1 MMILTQLEK
10 FRQGIY
16 DSLGKARDAVFELM
30 DAVLTSPSIPS
41 FVSLSQSPVF
51 RRQWSSIYAA
61 LHDSRLP
68 KRKLTKLLVQEIK
81 TDEQPF
87 LAGDNSFWGRPEAK
101 TLKERTFHGERGGSI
116 GIGQSYSTLAW
127 IPETDGSWA
136 LPLKHERITS
146 FETPVS
152 KAAFQLLQITRELGK
167 RPLAAYDRGY
177 GNAKFVQATE
187 KIEADLLLR
196 LASNRCVWGEPGAY
210 KGRGAP
216 RKHGHKFKFNDPET
230 WPDATEILE
239 VEDPKV
245 GKVKVMRWS
254 GFHFLQSPNR
264 SMEIIRVE
272 ILQPVGRNRQFQPLW
287 LAWLGQTM
295 PALEDLWHKYL
306 RRFTLEHWYR
316 FAKQRLHWTQPQ
328 LSSTR
333 AAERWS
339 DLMPLLTW
347 QLWLARAACI
357 DSPLPWQSTQDTLS
371 PGRVAQAFPLI
382 LAAIGTPAQ
391 PAKTRGK
398 SPGRPQGHQPPPRL
412 RYPIVK
418 KHASKKP
425 KSEETLKNAD
435 LTAA

>member
-1 MMILTQLEK
+1 MILTQLEK
-10 FRQGIY
+10 FRQDIY
-16 DSLGKARDAVFELM
+16 NSLGKAKDAVFELM

-61 LHDSRLP
+61 LHDSRPP
-68 KRKLTKLLVQEIK
+68 KRKLMKLLVQEVK
-81 TDEQPF
+81 TDEQAF

-116 GIGQSYSTLAW
+116 GIGQSYSTLA
-127 IPETDGSWA
+127 
-136 LPLKHERITS
+136 
-146 FETPVS
+146 
-152 KAAFQLLQITRELGK
+152 
-167 RPLAAYDRGY
+167 
-177 GNAKFVQATE
+177 
-187 KIEADLLLR
+187 
-196 LASNRCVWGEPGAY
+196 
-210 KGRGAP
+210 
-216 RKHGHKFKFNDPET
+216 
-230 WPDATEILE
+230 LE

-245 GKVKVMRWS
+245 GRVKVMRWS

-264 SMEIIRVE
+264 AMEIIRVE
-272 ILQPVGRNRQFQPLW
+272 VLQPVGRNRQFQPLW

-295 PALEDLWHKYL
+295 PALETLWHKYL

-316 FAKQRLHWTQPQ
+316 FVKQRLYWTQPQ
-328 LSSTR
+328 LSSTQS
-333 AAERWS
+333 AERWS

-382 LAAIGTPAQ
+382 LATIGTPAQ
-391 PAKTRGK
+391 PPKTRGK
-398 SPGRPQGHQPPPRL
+398 SPGRIQGHQPPPRP
-412 RYPIVK
+412 RYPTVK
-418 KHASKKP
+418 KHSSKKP
-425 KSEETLKNAD
+425 KSEESLKNAD